1 MKRGIYVGIILA
13 ILGGVGISYYPGLM
27 KDIETIIQSN
37 WGLIS
42 AILLSSFLWKFLLK
56 RVVYSTSMGIQQS
69 KSRK

>member
-1 MKRGIYVGIILA
+1 MKRGVYVGFLLA
-13 ILGGVGISYYPGLM
+13 ILGGIGFTYHPNLM
-27 KDIETIIQSN
+27 SDVEAILQSN

-56 RVVYSTSMGIQQS
+56 RVVHSTTLGMHQS

>member
-1 MKRGIYVGIILA
+1 MKRGVYIGFILA

-27 KDIETIIQSN
+27 KDIEAIIQSN

-56 RVVYSTSMGIQQS
+56 RVVHSTSMGIQQS

>member
-1 MKRGIYVGIILA
+1 MKRGIYIGGFLTVLVG
-13 ILGGVGISYYPGLM
+13 LGVSYYPGLM
-27 KDIETIIQSN
+27 KDIESIIQSN

-56 RVVYSTSMGIQQS
+56 RVVHSTTMGIQQS